1 MLVATT
7 EKVVN
12 IQKNILEA
20 DVQSGGDVAV
30 VKSCPPEVQLSC
42 FEPAT
47 EDEVQELIQSSKSKS
62 CSLDVAP
69 AFLIKECLDEFVPII
84 TNMINLSLTSSTI
97 PSALKSAIITPILKK
112 PTADPDELN
121 NFRPIS
127 NLPYIAKLLEKV
139 VVHRLRKHKSLN
151 GLYEQCQSVYRPGHS
166 TETAV
171 LKVQN
176 DIQRPVDNDKCV
188 FLVLLDL
195 SAAFDTVPHHT
206 LLTRMKT
213 SFGVVGRA
221 HEWLTSYLEN
231 RTQSVVV
238 SGFKSE
244 SAPLTCG
251 VPQGSVLGPDLFTDY
266 SSPVASLIRS
276 FRMSVH
282 CYADD
287 TQLYCPFTP
296 GIDEFE
302 VLSRLERCIEALHNW
317 MHTNMLK
324 LNDSKT
330 EFIIFGTSAS
340 LEKVTTKSIKI
351 GNITISPVNSVRNI
365 GAMFDSEMK
374 MEVQVKRVCSSA
386 WYQLYNISKIRQH
399 ITTDQTKIV
408 IHAYVTSKLNFNNA
422 LLYDIPQ
429 YIRNKLQLVQNAAA
443 KVITGDKKH
452 DHVTPILY
460 DLHWLPIEQRIV
472 FKLLL
477 TCYKALNDVGPLY
490 IKDLLP
496 LAKDKGKGLRSSK
509 DPLLLEDP
517 RTHRA
522 TYGDRSF
529 SAAGPREW
537 NNLPLSIRQSPT
549 VSSFISAL
557 KTRLFKIAYKC
568 Q

>member
-1 MLVATT
+1 MLY
-7 EKVVN
+7 
-12 IQKNILEA
+12 I
-20 DVQSGGDVAV
+20 DSGN
-30 VKSCPPEVQLSC
+30 
-42 FEPAT
+42 T
-47 EDEVQELIQSSKSKS
+47 
-62 CSLDVAP
+62 
-69 AFLIKECLDEFVPII
+69 
-84 TNMINLSLTSSTI
+84 
-97 PSALKSAIITPILKK
+97 
-112 PTADPDELN
+112 
-121 NFRPIS
+121 
-127 NLPYIAKLLEKV
+127 
-139 VVHRLRKHKSLN
+139 SLN
-151 GLYEQCQSVYRPGHS
+151 GLYEQCQSAYRPGHP
-166 TETAV
+166 TETVV

-176 DIQRPVDNDKCV
+176 DIQRAVDNDKCV
-188 FLVLLDL
+188 FLALLDL
-195 SAAFDTVPHHT
+195 SAALDTVPHHT

-213 SFGVVGRA
+213 SLGVVGRF

-276 FRMSVH
+276 FRVSVH

-302 VLSRLERCIEALHNW
+302 VLSRLERCIEALRNW

-374 MEVQVKRVCSSA
+374 MKVQVKRVCCSA

-408 IHAYVTSKLNFNNA
+408 IHAYVTSKLDFNNA

-460 DLHWLPIEQRIV
+460 HGS
-472 FKLLL
+472 
-477 TCYKALNDVGPLY
+477 ALVTHRAAYCIQTTPHMLQGSNDVGPLY

-537 NNLPLSIRQSPT
+537 NNLPLSIRQSPA

-557 KTRLFKIAYKC
+557 KTRLVKIAYKC
-568 Q
+568 H